1 MDQRSTEFGTWK
13 KWNVAYTK
21 YEKLTKVIL
30 LSENIKVT
38 IDGEDYDVE
47 LKKSGNIWT
56 VTVEDQTFEITAND
70 LKNKKTRVKRRKRK
84 LNSDGVISSTI
95 PGKIIVINNKIG
107 DNVKDGDV
115 LIILEA
121 MKMQNEITAPISGKI
136 IEINCTAGGSV
147 EANMPLIVMENNG

>member
-1 MDQRSTEFGTWK
+1 M
-13 KWNVAYTK
+13 
-21 YEKLTKVIL
+21 
-30 LSENIKVT
+30 
-38 IDGEDYDVE
+38 
-47 LKKSGNIWT
+47 
-56 VTVEDQTFEITAND
+56 
-70 LKNKKTRVKRRKRK
+70 
-84 LNSDGVISSTI
+84 NSDGVISSTI